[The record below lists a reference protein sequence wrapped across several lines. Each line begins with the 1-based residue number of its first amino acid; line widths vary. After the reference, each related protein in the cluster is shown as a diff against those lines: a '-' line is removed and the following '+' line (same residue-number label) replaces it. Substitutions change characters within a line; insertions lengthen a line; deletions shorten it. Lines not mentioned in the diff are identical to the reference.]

1 MAGMADIERPRLEGS
16 VAVRDGRRLS
26 FAEFGT
32 PRGAAIIWMHGT
44 PGGRRQIPIEARA
57 YAAEHDLRIIG
68 IDRPGIGTSTPHLYP
83 NVLDWTGD
91 LELLADA
98 LAVDTMRVIGLSGG
112 GPYAL
117 AAGVALPD
125 RVHGVGVLGG
135 VAPTKGPDA
144 IHGGLVELAPYA
156 APLLAF
162 TRVPLGYALAAAIR
176 LIRPL
181 AGPVIDAYAA
191 VQPRGDK
198 ELLGRPEFRAM
209 FLDDLLNGARFQVG
223 APLSDIILFTRP
235 WGFDPADVTV
245 PVRWWHGDSD
255 HIIPH
260 AHGVHLAAR
269 LPDCR
274 FETIPG
280 ESHLG
285 GMGVATE
292 VLEELM
298 ALGPRKPATR
308 KPAPRAAGGAA
319 GASRKR

>member
-1 MAGMADIERPRLEGS
+1 MADIQRPRLEGN

-44 PGGRRQIPIEARA
+44 PGARRQIPVEARA

-68 IDRPGIGTSTPHLYP
+68 IDRPGIGGSTPHLYP
-83 NVLDWTGD
+83 NVLDWVGD

-98 LAVDTMRVIGLSGG
+98 LAIDTMRVIGLSGG

-117 AAGVALPD
+117 AAGVGLPD

-144 IHGGLVELAPYA
+144 IRGGLVEIAPYA
-156 APLLAF
+156 APLLSL
-162 TRVPLGYALAAAIR
+162 TRVPLGYVLAGAIR

-181 AGPVIDAYAA
+181 AGPALDAYAA
-191 VQPRGDK
+191 VQPRGDR
-198 ELLGRPEFRAM
+198 ELLARPEFRAM
-209 FLDDLLNGARFQVG
+209 FLDDLLEGARFHVG
-223 APLSDIILFTRP
+223 APLADIILFTRP
-235 WGFDPADVTV
+235 WGFDAADVQV
-245 PVRWWHGDSD
+245 PVRWWHGDND

-260 AHGVHLAAR
+260 AHGTHLAAR

-285 GMGVATE
+285 GMGLATE
-292 VLEELM
+292 VLRELM
-298 ALGPRKPATR
+298 ELGPRKPVPR
-308 KPAPRAAGGAA
+308 KARN
-319 GASRKR
+319 RH

>member
-1 MAGMADIERPRLEGS
+1 MAEIERPRLEGS

-26 FAEFGT
+26 FAEFGA

-44 PGGRRQIPIEARA
+44 PGGRRQIPVEARA

-68 IDRPGIGTSTPHLYP
+68 IDRPGIGTSTPHLYA
-83 NVLDWTGD
+83 NVLDWVGD

-117 AAGVALPD
+117 AAGAALPD

-144 IHGGLVELAPYA
+144 IRGGLVELAPYA
-156 APLLAF
+156 APVLSL
-162 TRVPLGYALAAAIR
+162 TRIPLGYVLAGAIR

-181 AGPVIDAYAA
+181 AGPAIDTYAA
-191 VQPRGDK
+191 LQPRGDK
-198 ELLGRPEFRAM
+198 ELLARPEFRAM
-209 FLDDLLNGARFQVG
+209 FLDDLLNGSRFHFG
-223 APLSDIILFTRP
+223 AVLSDIVLFTRP
-235 WGFDPADVTV
+235 WGFEAADVHV
-245 PVRWWHGDSD
+245 PVHWWHGESD

-260 AHGVHLAAR
+260 AHGEHLAAR
-269 LPDCR
+269 LPHAT
-274 FETIPG
+274 FTTIPG

-285 GMGVATE
+285 GLGVATE
-292 VLEELM
+292 VLGELM
-298 ALGPRKPATR
+298 DLGPRRTAT
-308 KPAPRAAGGAA
+308 APTRAPSKAT
-319 GASRKR
+319 

>member
-1 MAGMADIERPRLEGS
+1 MDAMADIERPRLEGS

-44 PGGRRQIPIEARA
+44 PGARRQIPVEARV

-68 IDRPGIGTSTPHLYP
+68 IDRPGIGTSTPHLYA

-91 LELLADA
+91 LERLADV

-117 AAGVALPD
+117 AAGAALPD

-144 IHGGLVELAPYA
+144 IRGGLIELAPYA
-156 APLLAF
+156 APLLAL
-162 TRVPLGYALAAAIR
+162 TRVPLGYALAVGIR
-176 LIRPL
+176 MIRPL
-181 AGPVIDAYAA
+181 AGPAIDAYAA

-198 ELLGRPEFRAM
+198 ELLARPEFRAM
-209 FLDDLLNGARFQVG
+209 FLDDLLNGARFHVG

-235 WGFDPADVTV
+235 WGFEAADVTV

-255 HIIPH
+255 HIVPY

-274 FETIPG
+274 FETIAG

-298 ALGPRKPATR
+298 ALGPRKPAAR
-308 KPAPRAAGGAA
+308 KKAARAAGGP
-319 GASRKR
+319 RKH